1 MSFKHFK
8 IFFASSPALMF
19 VVLLGIISMFADVT
33 YEGARS
39 ITGPYLAILGASAIT
54 VGFVAGF
61 GELMGYALRLISGF
75 IVDKT
80 ARYWLITFVGY
91 LLNLLSVPL
100 LALTHSW
107 IFAAFLIILERVGKA
122 IRTPARDAMLS
133 YASHQTGRGW
143 GFGLHEF
150 LDKFGAMSGPLLVA
164 CVLWYENNYRLCF
177 AVLLIPA
184 LFALIILLFTWRI
197 FPSPRYLE
205 KQSHEIN
212 VVGIPR
218 IFWIYLIGASFI
230 AIGYVDFPLIAYHFK
245 EINFPPVWIPGVY
258 AMAMGVDAISAL
270 IVGYLYDHHHKKI
283 LIVLIGICA
292 FATLMVFNKN
302 IYLIFLGMMLWGIG
316 LELQS
321 SFMKTL
327 IADMVAVNV
336 RGSVYGIFNSVFGV
350 TWFLGSLTL
359 GILYNISFIWLIIFS
374 LTTQLM
380 AVPFFIYVG
389 IKMGWYDKK

>member
-1 MSFKHFK
+1 MRFKHLK
-8 IFFASSPALMF
+8 IYFATRPALML
-19 VVLLGIISMFADVT
+19 VILLGIISMFADVT

-61 GELMGYALRLISGF
+61 GELMGYALRLITGF

-80 ARYWLITFVGY
+80 ACYWLITFLGY

-107 IFAAFLIILERVGKA
+107 IFAAVLIILERVGKA

-150 LDKFGAMSGPLLVA
+150 LDKFGAMLGPLLVA

-184 LFALIILLFTWRI
+184 LFALLVLLFTWRI

-205 KQSHEIN
+205 KQTHDLS
-212 VVGIPR
+212 VTGIPR
-218 IFWIYLIGASFI
+218 LFWVYLIGASLI
-230 AIGYVDFPLIAYHFK
+230 AIGYVDFPLIAYNFK
-245 EINFPPVWIPGVY
+245 KMDLPPVWIPSIY

-270 IVGYLYDHHHKKI
+270 IVGYLYDHHYKKI
-283 LIVLIGICA
+283 LIVLIGICT
-292 FATLMVFNKN
+292 FATLFVFNRN
-302 IYLIFLGMMLWGIG
+302 IYLILIGMMLWGIG

-321 SFMKTL
+321 SFMKAL
-327 IADMVAVNV
+327 IADMVAVNI
-336 RGSVYGIFNSVFGV
+336 RGSAYGIFNSVFGI

-359 GILYNISFIWLIIFS
+359 GILFSISLVWLIIFS
-374 LTTQLM
+374 LSTQLM
-380 AVPFFIYVG
+380 AIPFFIFVG
-389 IKMGWYDKK
+389 VKMGWYKKK